1 MLLVCLSKR
10 LLPALILSFLCC
22 SLNQASAQNVDKV
35 NSAKIRSIL
44 SQNCFQC
51 HGPDAKKR
59 AADLRFDTKEGAF
72 ADLDGHKAIV
82 PGDVKQSELITRIT
96 TTDADLKM
104 PPEESGKKLTPEEI
118 ALLNRWIQEGAVW
131 QDHWSF
137 VTPKKTASPVI
148 KQGNWARNPIDQFIL
163 SRLEKEGLAPS
174 PEADRRSLIRRVT
187 LDLTGLPPQP
197 QDVEAFVNDQSSN
210 AYEKVIDRLLES
222 THYGEHMARY
232 WLDIARYGDT
242 HGLHLDNYREMW
254 PYRDWVI
261 KAFNT
266 NLHYDQFVVEQ
277 LAGDLLPNAT
287 RDQQIATGF
296 NRCHVTTNEGGSIA
310 EEVYIRNVIDRLET
324 TGQAFMGL
332 TLGCAVCHDHK
343 FDPFTKTEFYQM
355 FAFFN
360 NLDGP
365 AMDGNIKDS
374 PPSLRVPNAE
384 QSKQLKAYQDQIAAI
399 EKQGESRTNVNEPA
413 FQSWLGW
420 KQQIQKTGSNPDLS
434 IPQPGGLLAAYR
446 LDEKEGTH
454 AINQVNPK
462 NNATVKGKPHWVA
475 GKFANGFQFA
485 PGSYLDL
492 GKTGQFTK
500 ATPFSFAIWVKTN
513 GATSGPIISSLNPN
527 SRERG
532 YDLQIT
538 NRSLSVRLID
548 RWPGYA
554 VQVQTKNNEITPNQW
569 HHVCVTYDG
578 SAKAH
583 GVAIY
588 VDGKSSEL
596 TISSDSFKN
605 TTPLNSATLLLGYS
619 STKAHLK
626 NGFVDEFRIYDHEL
640 SETEVNQVYF
650 DNQIA
655 PVLQLAVDKRSPE
668 QTELLRQYYL
678 NQFDSEYRKL
688 LAKKVQVK
696 AQEERLTQAL
706 PTTLVFRERKEIRE
720 AFDLKRGQYDQKG
733 EKVARKTPAQFP
745 QMAAE
750 WPVNRLG
757 LAKWLVAPNHPLT
770 ARVAVNRFWQ
780 QLFGVGIVETSEDFG
795 NQGSAPVHPELL
807 DWLAVDF
814 QEHHWDVKRFM
825 KQLLM
830 SATYR
835 QSSNVTPA
843 LYQKDPKNRL
853 LARGPRFR
861 LDAET
866 LRDQALAVSG
876 LLVPTVGGPSVKPPQ
891 PDGLWHA
898 VGYSGSN
905 TVRFKKD
912 TGPDKVFRR
921 GLYTFWKR
929 TSPPPEMTTFDA
941 PSREACTTR
950 RERTNTPLQA
960 LLLLNDPQYLEAA
973 RALGQRMMK
982 EGGKSPE
989 ERIQFAYTLATA
1001 KPITPADLKL
1011 TLNTFQDM
1019 LKHYQ
1024 SDQKAATELIAVG
1037 ESKPDATLN
1046 PQELAAWT
1054 MVANLILNL
1063 DEVLSKN

>member
-10 LLPALILSFLCC
+10 CFTALLLTLLCC
-22 SLNQASAQNVDKV
+22 SLNQVQAQNAEKV
-35 NSAKIRSIL
+35 SPTKIRSIL
-44 SQNCFQC
+44 SENCFQC

-59 AADLRFDTKEGAF
+59 AADLRFDTREGAF
-72 ADLDGHKAIV
+72 AELDGHKAIV
-82 PGDVKQSELITRIT
+82 PGNIEQSELITRIIT
-96 TTDADLKM
+96 ADADLKM
-104 PPEESGKKLTPEEI
+104 PPADSGKELTAEET
-118 ALLNRWIQEGAVW
+118 ALLKRWIQEGAEW

-137 VTPKKTASPVI
+137 VTPKKAPLPAV
-148 KQGNWARNPIDQFIL
+148 KQKDWVRNPIDQFIL
-163 SRLEKEGLAPS
+163 SRLEKEGLKPS
-174 PEADRRSLIRRVT
+174 PEADRRTLIRRVT
-187 LDLTGLPPQP
+187 FDLTGLPPKP
-197 QDVEAFVNDQSSN
+197 ADVEAFVNDKSPN

-222 THYGEHMARY
+222 PQYGEHMARY
-232 WLDIARYGDT
+232 WLDVARYGDT
-242 HGLHLDNYREMW
+242 HGLHLDNFREMW

-266 NLHYDQFVVEQ
+266 NLHYDQFVIEQ

-287 RDQQIATGF
+287 MDQQIATGF

-310 EEVYIRNVIDRLET
+310 EEVYVRNVIDRVET

-343 FDPFTKTEFYQM
+343 FDPFTKTEFYQL

-374 PPSLRVPNAE
+374 PPSLRVPNAA
-384 QSKQLKAYQDQIAAI
+384 QSKQLKAFKDQLAALGQ
-399 EKQGESRTNVNEPA
+399 QGNNRIKTNEPA
-413 FQSWLGW
+413 FQSWLQW
-420 KQQIQKTGSNPDLS
+420 KQQIQKTGSDPNLS
-434 IPQPGGLLAAYR
+434 IPQPGGVLAAFN
-446 LDEKEGTH
+446 LDEKEDTTGADH
-454 AINQVNPK
+454 SNSK
-462 NNATVKGKPHWVA
+462 NKATVKGKPAWTA
-475 GKFANGFQFA
+475 GKFGNGFQFTA
-485 PGSYLDL
+485 GNYLDL
-492 GKTGQFTK
+492 GKTGQFAK

-513 GATSGPIISSLNPN
+513 GATSGPIVSSINPN
-527 SRERG
+527 SQERG
-532 YDLQIT
+532 YDLQIK

-554 VQVQTKNNEITPNQW
+554 IQVQTKNNEITPNQW

-583 GVAIY
+583 GVAVY

-605 TTPLNSATLLLGYS
+605 TTSLNSATLLLGHS
-619 STKAHLK
+619 STNAHLT
-626 NGFVDEFRIYDHEL
+626 NGFVDEFRIFDHEL
-640 SETEVNQVYF
+640 SETEVNQVFF
-650 DNQIA
+650 DKQIT
-655 PVLQLAVDKRSPE
+655 PVLQLTADKRTPQ
-668 QTELLRQYYL
+668 QTDLLRQYYL
-678 NQFDSEYRKL
+678 NQFDSEYRKV
-688 LAKKVQVK
+688 LAQKVQVK
-696 AQEERLTQAL
+696 AQEEKLTQSL
-706 PTTLVFRERKEIRE
+706 PTTLVFRERKGIKD

-733 EKVARKTPAQFP
+733 EKVTRKTPSQFP

-757 LAKWLVAPNHPLT
+757 LANWLVAPNHPLT
-770 ARVAVNRFWQ
+770 SRVAVNRYWQ
-780 QLFGVGIVETSEDFG
+780 QLFGIGIVETSEDFG
-795 NQGSAPVHPELL
+795 NQGAAPSHPELL

-814 QEHHWDVKRFM
+814 QEHHWDIKRFM

-830 SATYR
+830 SASYR
-835 QSSNVTPA
+835 QSSNVTPE

-861 LDAET
+861 LDAEM

-891 PDGLWHA
+891 PDGLWFA

-912 TGPDKVFRR
+912 SGPDKVFRR

-929 TSPPPEMTTFDA
+929 TAPPPEMSTFDA
-941 PSREACTTR
+941 PSREACTMR

-973 RALGQRMMK
+973 RAFGQRMMK
-982 EGGKSPE
+982 EGGKTPE
-989 ERIQFAYTLATA
+989 ERIRFAYLLATG
-1001 KPITPADLKL
+1001 KPIAAEDLKL
-1011 TLNTFQDM
+1011 ALNTYQDM

-1024 SDQKAATELIAVG
+1024 SDTKAATDLLAVG
-1037 ESKPDATLN
+1037 ESKPDASLN

-1054 MVANLILNL
+1054 MIGNLILNL
-1063 DEVLSKN
+1063 DEVLTKD

>member
-454 AINQVNPK
+454 AVNQVNPK

>member
-1 MLLVCLSKR
+1 MLLLCSSKR
-10 LLPALILSFLCC
+10 IVPALVLTFLCT
-22 SLNQASAQNVDKV
+22 SLTQVSAEKTTKV
-35 NSAKIRSIL
+35 SPARIRSIL
-44 SQNCFQC
+44 SENCFQC

-59 AADLRFDTKEGAF
+59 AADLRFDTRDGAF
-72 ADLDGHKAIV
+72 ADLGGHKAIV
-82 PGDVKQSELITRIT
+82 PGNLKESELIARIT
-96 TTDADLKM
+96 TDDGDLLM
-104 PPEESGKKLTPEEI
+104 PPADSGKKLKPEEI
-118 ALLNRWIQEGAVW
+118 EQLKLWIEQGAPW
-131 QDHWSF
+131 QDHWAF
-137 VTPKKTASPVI
+137 VKPQKAPLPSVSQPGWVKSPV
-148 KQGNWARNPIDQFIL
+148 DQFIL
-163 SRLEKEGLAPS
+163 ARLDEEGLKPTA
-174 PEADRRSLIRRVT
+174 EADRRTLIRRVT
-187 LDLTGLPPQP
+187 LDLTGLPPTP
-197 QDVEAFVNDQSSN
+197 QEVESFVNDKSSN
-210 AYEKVIDRLLES
+210 AYEKVVDRLLQS
-222 THYGEHMARY
+222 PRYGEHMARY

-261 KAFNT
+261 NAFNT
-266 NLHYDQFVVEQ
+266 NKHYDQFVIEQ

-287 RDQQIATGF
+287 LDQQIATGF

-310 EEVYIRNVIDRLET
+310 EEVYVRNVIDRVET

-343 FDPFTKTEFYQM
+343 FDPFTKTEFYQL

-374 PPSLRVPNAE
+374 PPSVRVPDDA
-384 QSKQLKAYQDQIAAI
+384 QSKQLQAYKDQIASI
-399 EKQGESRTNVNEPA
+399 EKRGADRTKVNEPA
-413 FQSWLGW
+413 FQSWLQW

-434 IPQPGGLLAAYR
+434 IPQPGGLLAAYS
-446 LDEKEGTH
+446 LDEKEGDAAADKTN
-454 AINQVNPK
+454 AK
-462 NNATVKGKPHWVA
+462 NKASVKGAPKWVA
-475 GKFANGFQFA
+475 GKFNNGFQFA

-492 GKTGQFTK
+492 GKTGQFAK
-500 ATPFSFAIWVKTN
+500 ATPFSYAIWVKTN
-513 GATSGPIISSLNPN
+513 GKTSGPIVSSINPN

-538 NRSLSVRLID
+538 NQTLSVRLID

-583 GVAIY
+583 GVTIY
-588 VDGKSSEL
+588 VDGKESEL

-605 TTPLNSATLLLGYS
+605 TTPLNSATILLGHS
-619 STKAHLK
+619 PTKQHLT

-650 DNQIA
+650 DHQIE
-655 PVLQLAVDKRSPE
+655 PVLKLAADKRTPQ

-688 LAKKVQVK
+688 LAEKVKVK
-696 AQEERLTQAL
+696 AQEEKLIASL
-706 PTTLVFRERKEIRE
+706 PTTLVFRERKTIKE

-733 EKVARKTPAQFP
+733 DKVDRKTPSQFP
-745 QMAAE
+745 AMAAE

-757 LAKWLVAPNHPLT
+757 LAKWLVDPSHPLT
-770 ARVAVNRFWQ
+770 SRVAVNRFWQ
-780 QLFGVGIVETSEDFG
+780 QLFGTGIVETSEDFG
-795 NQGSAPVHPELL
+795 NQGAVPSHPELL
-807 DWLAVDF
+807 DWLSVDF
-814 QEHHWDVKRFM
+814 QEHHWDVKRLM
-825 KQLLM
+825 KQLVM

-835 QSSNVTPA
+835 QNSSVTPE
-843 LYQKDPKNRL
+843 LYQQDPENRL

-861 LDAET
+861 LDAEM

-876 LLVPTVGGPSVKPPQ
+876 LLVPKVGGPSVKPPQ
-891 PDGLWHA
+891 PDGLWYA

-905 TVRFKKD
+905 TVRFKQD
-912 TGPDKVFRR
+912 TGPEKVFRR

-929 TSPPPEMTTFDA
+929 TSPPPEMSTFDA
-941 PSREACTTR
+941 PSREACTMR

-960 LLLLNDPQYLEAA
+960 LLLLNDPQYMEAA
-973 RALGQRMMK
+973 RAFGERMMK
-982 EGGKSPE
+982 EGGPSPE
-989 ERIQFAYTLATA
+989 ERIKFAYTMATGH
-1001 KPITPADLKL
+1001 PISTENL
-1011 TLNTFQDM
+1011 TLIKQTFDDM
-1019 LKHYQ
+1019 LAEY
-1024 SDQKAATELIAVG
+1024 QKAPEAAKELIAVG
-1037 ESKPDATLN
+1037 ESKPDEKLN

-1054 MVANLILNL
+1054 MVGNLILNL
-1063 DEVLSKN
+1063 DEVLNKN

>member
-1 MLLVCLSKR
+1 
-10 LLPALILSFLCC
+10 
-22 SLNQASAQNVDKV
+22 
-35 NSAKIRSIL
+35 
-44 SQNCFQC
+44 
-51 HGPDAKKR
+51 
-59 AADLRFDTKEGAF
+59 
-72 ADLDGHKAIV
+72 
-82 PGDVKQSELITRIT
+82 
-96 TTDADLKM
+96 
-104 PPEESGKKLTPEEI
+104 
-118 ALLNRWIQEGAVW
+118 
-131 QDHWSF
+131 
-137 VTPKKTASPVI
+137 
-148 KQGNWARNPIDQFIL
+148 
-163 SRLEKEGLAPS
+163 
-174 PEADRRSLIRRVT
+174 
-187 LDLTGLPPQP
+187 
-197 QDVEAFVNDQSSN
+197 
-210 AYEKVIDRLLES
+210 
-222 THYGEHMARY
+222 
-232 WLDIARYGDT
+232 
-242 HGLHLDNYREMW
+242 
-254 PYRDWVI
+254 
-261 KAFNT
+261 
-266 NLHYDQFVVEQ
+266 
-277 LAGDLLPNAT
+277 
-287 RDQQIATGF
+287 
-296 NRCHVTTNEGGSIA
+296 
-310 EEVYIRNVIDRLET
+310 
-324 TGQAFMGL
+324 
-332 TLGCAVCHDHK
+332 
-343 FDPFTKTEFYQM
+343 M

-454 AINQVNPK
+454 AVNQVNPK

>member
-10 LLPALILSFLCC
+10 CLPALFLVILCC
-22 SLNQASAQNVDKV
+22 SQTQAQKTEKV
-35 NSAKIRSIL
+35 SPVKIRSIL
-44 SQNCFQC
+44 SENCFQC

-59 AADLRFDTKEGAF
+59 AADLRFDTREGAF
-72 ADLDGHKAIV
+72 ADLGGHKAIV
-82 PGDVKQSELITRIT
+82 PGNVEQSELITRIT
-96 TTDADLKM
+96 TDDEDLVM
-104 PPEESGKKLTPEEI
+104 PPKESGKELTAEETE
-118 ALLNRWIQEGAVW
+118 LLKRWIKQGAEW

-137 VTPKKTASPVI
+137 VTPKKTTLPAV
-148 KQGNWARNPIDQFIL
+148 KQKEWVRNPIDQFIL
-163 SRLEKEGLAPS
+163 SRLEQEGLAPS
-174 PEADRRSLIRRVT
+174 AEADRRTLIRRVT
-187 LDLTGLPPQP
+187 FDLTGLPPTTAE
-197 QDVEAFVNDQSSN
+197 VNAFVNDKSPN
-210 AYEKVIDRLLES
+210 AYEKVIDRLLDS
-222 THYGEHMARY
+222 PQYGEHMARY

-266 NLHYDQFVVEQ
+266 NLPYDQFVIEQ
-277 LAGDLLPNAT
+277 LAGDLLPDAT
-287 RDQQIATGF
+287 MDQQIATGF

-310 EEVYIRNVIDRLET
+310 EEVYVRNVIDRVET

-343 FDPFTKTEFYQM
+343 FDPFTKTEFYQL

-374 PPSLRVPNAE
+374 PPSLRVPNAA
-384 QSKQLKAYQDQIAAI
+384 QSKQMQAFKDQLAALEQTGTQRI
-399 EKQGESRTNVNEPA
+399 QTNEPA
-413 FQSWLGW
+413 FQAWLAW
-420 KQQIQKTGSNPDLS
+420 KQQVQKTGSDPNLS
-434 IPQPGGLLAAYR
+434 IPQPGGELASFN
-446 LDEKEGTH
+446 LDEKEGTT
-454 AINQVNPK
+454 AADQTNEK
-462 NNATVKGKPHWVA
+462 NKASVKGKPAWTA
-475 GKFANGFQFA
+475 GKFGNGFQFT
-485 PGSYLDL
+485 PGNYLDL
-492 GKTGQFTK
+492 GKTGQFGK

-513 GATSGPIISSLNPN
+513 GKTSGPIVSSINPN

-588 VDGKSSEL
+588 VDGKASEL
-596 TISSDSFKN
+596 VISSDSFKN
-605 TTPLNSATLLLGYS
+605 TTSLNSATLSLGHS
-619 STKAHLK
+619 ATNAHLK
-626 NGFVDEFRIYDHEL
+626 NGFVDEFRLFDHEL

-650 DNQIA
+650 DKQVA
-655 PVLQLAVDKRSPE
+655 PVLQVAADKRTPQ
-668 QTELLRQYYL
+668 QTDLLRQYYL
-678 NQFDSEYRKL
+678 NQFDSEYRKV
-688 LAKKVQVK
+688 LAQKVQVK
-696 AQEERLTQAL
+696 AQEEKLIQSL
-706 PTTLVFRERKEIRE
+706 PTTLVFRERKEIKD

-733 EKVARKTPAQFP
+733 DKVSRKTPAQFP

-757 LAKWLVAPNHPLT
+757 FAKWLVAPNHPLT
-770 ARVAVNRFWQ
+770 SRVAVNRYWQ
-780 QLFGVGIVETSEDFG
+780 QLFGTGIVETSEDFG
-795 NQGSAPVHPELL
+795 NQGAVPSHPELL

-814 QEHHWDVKRFM
+814 QEHHWDIKRFM
-825 KQLLM
+825 KQMLL

-835 QSSNVTPA
+835 QSSNVTPE
-843 LYQKDPKNRL
+843 LYQKDPDNRL

-861 LDAET
+861 LDAEM

-891 PDGLWHA
+891 PDGLWFA

-905 TVRFKKD
+905 TVRFKQD
-912 TGPDKVFRR
+912 EGPEKVFRR

-929 TSPPPEMTTFDA
+929 TSPPPEMSTFDA
-941 PSREACTTR
+941 PSREACTIR

-973 RALGQRMMK
+973 RAFGERMMK
-982 EGGKSPE
+982 EGGKTPE
-989 ERIQFAYTLATA
+989 ERIRFAYEIATA
-1001 KPITPADLKL
+1001 KPISAEDLTL
-1011 TLNTFQDM
+1011 TLNTYQDM

-1024 SDQKAATELIAVG
+1024 SDPKAAGELIAVG
-1037 ESKPDATLN
+1037 ETKPDASLN

-1054 MVANLILNL
+1054 MIGNLILNL
-1063 DEVLSKN
+1063 DEVLTKD

>member
-10 LLPALILSFLCC
+10 CFPALFLTLFCC
-22 SLNQASAQNVDKV
+22 SLNQVPAQNSDKV
-35 NSAKIRSIL
+35 SPAKIRSIL

-51 HGPDAKKR
+51 HGPDIKKR

-82 PGDVKQSELITRIT
+82 PGNVKQSELITRIT

-104 PPEESGKKLTPEEI
+104 PPEESGKELTAEET
-118 ALLNRWIQEGAVW
+118 ALLKRWIQEGAVW

-137 VTPKKTASPVI
+137 VTPKKTPAAPV
-148 KQGNWARNPIDQFIL
+148 KQADWAQTPIDQFIL
-163 SRLEKEGLAPS
+163 SRLEKEGLKPS
-174 PEADRRSLIRRVT
+174 PEADRRTLIRRVT
-187 LDLTGLPPQP
+187 FDLTGLPPKP
-197 QDVEAFVNDQSSN
+197 TDVAAFVNDKSPQ

-222 THYGEHMARY
+222 PQYGEHMARY

-266 NLHYDQFVVEQ
+266 NLHYDQFVIEQ

-287 RDQQIATGF
+287 MDQQIATGF

-310 EEVYIRNVIDRLET
+310 EEVYVRNVIDRVET

-374 PPSLRVPNAE
+374 PPSLRVPNAA
-384 QSKQLKAYQDQIAAI
+384 QSKQLKAYQDQLVALDQ
-399 EKQGESRTNVNEPA
+399 QGNNRIKANEPA
-413 FQSWLGW
+413 FQSWLQW
-420 KQQIQKTGSNPDLS
+420 KQQIQKTGSDPNLS
-434 IPQPGGLLAAYR
+434 TPLPGGLLASFN
-446 LDEKEGTH
+446 LDEKEGTSGVD
-454 AINQVNPK
+454 QTNPK
-462 NNATVKGKPHWVA
+462 NKATVKGKPAWTA
-475 GKFANGFQFA
+475 GKFGNGFQFTA
-485 PGSYLDL
+485 ANYLDL
-492 GKTGQFTK
+492 GKTGQFNK

-513 GATSGPIISSLNPN
+513 GKTSGPIVSSLNPN

-554 VQVQTKNNEITPNQW
+554 VQVQTKNNEINPNQW

-578 SAKAH
+578 SAKAQ
-583 GVAIY
+583 GVAVY

-605 TTPLNSATLLLGYS
+605 TTPLNSATLLLGHS
-619 STKAHLK
+619 STKAHLT
-626 NGFVDEFRIYDHEL
+626 NGFVDEFRIFDHEL
-640 SETEVNQVYF
+640 SETEVNQVFF
-650 DNQIA
+650 DKQIN
-655 PVLQLAVDKRSPE
+655 PVLQLAAEKRTPQ
-668 QTELLRQYYL
+668 QTDLLRQYYL
-678 NQFDSEYRKL
+678 NQFDSEYRKV
-688 LAKKVQVK
+688 LAQKVQVK
-696 AQEERLTQAL
+696 AQEEKLTQSL
-706 PTTLVFRERKEIRE
+706 PTTLVFRERKAIKD

-745 QMAAE
+745 KMAAE

-770 ARVAVNRFWQ
+770 ARVAVNRYWQ
-780 QLFGVGIVETSEDFG
+780 QLFGIGIVETSEDFG
-795 NQGSAPVHPELL
+795 NQGATPVHPELL

-814 QEHHWDVKRFM
+814 QEHHWDIKRFM
-825 KQLLM
+825 KQILL

-843 LYQKDPKNRL
+843 LYMKDPKNRL

-912 TGPDKVFRR
+912 AGPDKVFRR

-929 TSPPPEMTTFDA
+929 TSPPPEMSTFDA
-941 PSREACTTR
+941 PSREACTMR

-1001 KPITPADLKL
+1001 KPMAEADMKL

-1024 SDQKAATELIAVG
+1024 SDPKAATELIAVG

>member
-10 LLPALILSFLCC
+10 LFPALFLSLVCC
-22 SLNQASAQNVDKV
+22 SLNQVSAQNSGKV
-35 NSAKIRSIL
+35 NPAKIRSIL

-82 PGDVKQSELITRIT
+82 PGNVKQSELIARIT
-96 TTDADLKM
+96 STDTDLKM
-104 PPEESGKKLTPEEI
+104 PPEESGKKLKPEEV
-118 ALLNRWIQEGAVW
+118 ALLTRWIQEGAVW

-137 VTPKKTASPVI
+137 MPPQKSKAPAVKRT
-148 KQGNWARNPIDQFIL
+148 NWAHNPIDHFIL
-163 SRLEKEGLAPS
+163 SRLTQAGLKPS
-174 PEADRRSLIRRVT
+174 KEADRRTLIRRVT
-187 LDLTGLPPQP
+187 FDLTGLPPQP
-197 QDVEAFVNDQSSN
+197 QDVEAFVNDKSPN
-210 AYEKVIDRLLES
+210 AYEKVIDRLLKS
-222 THYGEHMARY
+222 PHYGEHMGRF

-261 KAFNT
+261 KAFNR
-266 NLHYDQFVVEQ
+266 NLPYNQFVIEQ

-287 RDQQIATGF
+287 MDQQIATGF

-310 EEVYIRNVIDRLET
+310 EEVYVRNVIDRVET

-374 PPSLRVPNAE
+374 PPSLRVPNAQ
-384 QSKQLKAYQDQIAAI
+384 QSKQLKAYKDQIAAL
-399 EKQGESRTNVNEPA
+399 EKQGRNRTKTNEPA
-413 FQSWLGW
+413 FQAWLNW
-420 KQQIQKTGSNPDLS
+420 KQQVQKTGSNPGFS
-434 IPQPGGLLAAYR
+434 IPQPSGLLAAYA
-446 LDEKEGTH
+446 LNEKKGTS
-454 AINQVNPK
+454 AANQINNK
-462 NNATVKGKPHWVA
+462 NNGTVKGKPGWVA
-475 GKFANGFQFA
+475 GKFGNGFQFA
-485 PGSYLDL
+485 PGNYLDL
-492 GKTGQFTK
+492 GKTGQFDK

-513 GATSGPIISSLNPN
+513 GRTSGPIVSSINQN

-538 NRSLSVRLID
+538 NRTLSVRLID

-554 VQVQTKNNEITPNQW
+554 IQVKTKNNEITPNQW

-583 GVAIY
+583 GVTIY
-588 VDGKSSEL
+588 VDGKPSEL

-605 TTPLNSATLLLGYS
+605 TTRLNSTILLLGHS
-619 STKAHLK
+619 NTNAHLT

-640 SETEVNQVYF
+640 SETEANQVYF
-650 DNQIA
+650 DNQVA
-655 PVLQLAVDKRSPE
+655 PILQLAAAKRTPQ

-678 NQFDSEYRKL
+678 NQFDSEFRKL
-688 LAKKVQVK
+688 LAKKMQVK
-696 AQEERLTQAL
+696 TQEERLVQSL
-706 PTTLVFRERKEIRE
+706 PTTLVFRERKNMKV
-720 AFDLKRGQYDQKG
+720 AFNLKRGQYDQKG
-733 EKVARKTPAQFP
+733 EKVERKTPSQFP
-745 QMAAE
+745 AMAAE

-780 QLFGVGIVETSEDFG
+780 QLFGIGIVETSEDFG
-795 NQGSAPVHPELL
+795 NQGAVPSHPELL

-814 QEHHWDVKRFM
+814 QQHNWDIKRFM
-825 KQLLM
+825 KQILM
-830 SATYR
+830 SAAYR

-861 LDAET
+861 LDAEM

-876 LLVPTVGGPSVKPPQ
+876 LLVPKVGGPSVKPPQ

-912 TGPDKVFRR
+912 TGPEKVFRR
-921 GLYTFWKR
+921 SLYTFWKR
-929 TSPPPEMTTFDA
+929 TSPPPGMSTFDA
-941 PSREACTTR
+941 PSREACTMR

-973 RALGQRMMK
+973 RSLGQRMMK
-982 EGGKSPE
+982 EGGKTPT
-989 ERIQFAYTLATA
+989 ERISFAYRLATG
-1001 KPITPADLKL
+1001 KPIAPQDLSL
-1011 TLNTFQDM
+1011 TLKTYEDM
-1019 LKHYQ
+1019 LAHYKANP
-1024 SDQKAATELIAVG
+1024 KAATELIAVG
-1037 ESKPDATLN
+1037 ESKADAKLN
-1046 PQELAAWT
+1046 AQELAAWT
-1054 MVANLILNL
+1054 MIANIILNL
-1063 DEVLSKN
+1063 DEVLSKS

>member
-22 SLNQASAQNVDKV
+22 SLNPASAQNADKV

-51 HGPDAKKR
+51 HGPDVKKR

-104 PPEESGKKLTPEEI
+104 PPEESGKKLTTEEI

-137 VTPKKTASPVI
+137 VTPKKIAAPVI
-148 KQGNWARNPIDQFIL
+148 KQTKAARNPIDQFIL
-163 SRLEKEGLAPS
+163 SRLEKEGLTPS

-197 QDVEAFVNDQSSN
+197 RDVEAFVNDQSPN

-266 NLHYDQFVVEQ
+266 NLPYDQFVIEQ

-310 EEVYIRNVIDRLET
+310 EEVYIRNVIDRVET

-384 QSKQLKAYQDQIAAI
+384 QSKQLKAYKDQIAAI
-399 EKQGESRTNVNEPA
+399 EKQGETRTKANEPA
-413 FQSWLGW
+413 FQAWLGW

-434 IPQPGGLLAAYR
+434 IPQPGGLLAAYT
-446 LDEKEGTH
+446 LDEKEGTN
-454 AINQVNPK
+454 AVNQINPK
-462 NNATVKGKPHWVA
+462 SNATVKGKPHWVA

-492 GKTGQFTK
+492 GKTGQFAK

-513 GATSGPIISSLNPN
+513 GATSGPIVSSLNPN

-655 PVLQLAVDKRSPE
+655 PVLQLAVEKRSPQ

-696 AQEERLTQAL
+696 AQEERLTQSL

-733 EKVARKTPAQFP
+733 DKVTRKTPAQFP

-912 TGPDKVFRR
+912 SGPDKVFRR

-1001 KPITPADLKL
+1001 KPMAPEDLKL
-1011 TLNTFQDM
+1011 TLSTFQDM

>member
-10 LLPALILSFLCC
+10 FVPALFLVLFCN
-22 SLNQASAQNVDKV
+22 SLIQVQAQNSDQV
-35 NSAKIRSIL
+35 SPAKIRSIL
-44 SQNCFQC
+44 SENCFQC

-96 TTDADLKM
+96 STDADLQM
-104 PPEESGKKLTPEEI
+104 PPAESGKKLTPEEI

-137 VTPKKTASPVI
+137 VTPKKTAAPAV
-148 KQGNWARNPIDQFIL
+148 KQTTWARTPVDQFIL
-163 SRLEKEGLAPS
+163 SRLEKEGLLPS
-174 PEADRRSLIRRVT
+174 PEADRRILIRRVT
-187 LDLTGLPPQP
+187 LDLTGLPPKP
-197 QDVEAFVNDQSSN
+197 EDVEAFVNDQSPN

-266 NLHYDQFVVEQ
+266 NLHYDQFIIEQ

-287 RDQQIATGF
+287 MDQQIATGF

-310 EEVYIRNVIDRLET
+310 EEVYVRNVIDRVET

-384 QSKQLKAYQDQIAAI
+384 QSKQLQTYQDQLAEI
-399 EKQGESRTNVNEPA
+399 EKQGESRTKINEPA
-413 FQSWLGW
+413 FQAWLTW
-420 KQQIQKTGSNPDLS
+420 KQQVQQTGSNPDLS
-434 IPQPGGLLAAYR
+434 IPQPGGLLAAYT
-446 LDEKEGTH
+446 LDEKEGTN
-454 AINQVNPK
+454 AVNQVNPK
-462 NNATVKGKPHWVA
+462 NNATVKNKANWVA
-475 GKFANGFQFA
+475 GKFANGFQFT
-485 PGSYLDL
+485 PGNYLDL
-492 GKTGQFTK
+492 GKTGQFDK
-500 ATPFSFAIWVKTN
+500 GAPFSFAIWVKTD
-513 GATSGPIISSLNPN
+513 GATSGPIVSSLNPN

-554 VQVQTKNNEITPNQW
+554 VQVQTKNNEINPNQW

-583 GVAIY
+583 GVALYI
-588 VDGKSSEL
+588 DGKSSEL
-596 TISSDSFKN
+596 TISSDSFKD
-605 TTPLNSATLLLGYS
+605 TTPLNSATLLLGHS
-619 STKAHLK
+619 SSNAHLT

-640 SETEVNQVYF
+640 SETEVNQVFF
-650 DNQIA
+650 DNQIS
-655 PVLQLAVDKRSPE
+655 PVLQLAVDKRTP
-668 QTELLRQYYL
+668 QQNDLLRQYYL

-688 LAKKVQVK
+688 LAKKVQVN
-696 AQEERLTQAL
+696 AQEERLTQSL
-706 PTTLVFRERKEIRE
+706 PTTLVFREQKEIKE

-750 WPVNRLG
+750 WPVDRLG
-757 LAKWLVAPNHPLT
+757 LAKWLVAPSHPLT

-780 QLFGVGIVETSEDFG
+780 QLFGIGIVETSEDFG
-795 NQGSAPVHPELL
+795 NQGANPSHPELL

-830 SATYR
+830 SAAYR
-835 QSSNVTPA
+835 QSSNVTPE
-843 LYQKDPKNRL
+843 LYKKDPKNRL

-876 LLVPTVGGPSVKPPQ
+876 LLVPTIGGPSVKPPQ
-891 PDGLWHA
+891 PDGLWFA

-905 TVRFKKD
+905 TVRFTKD
-912 TGPDKVFRR
+912 SGADKVFRR
-921 GLYTFWKR
+921 GMYTFWKR
-929 TSPPPEMTTFDA
+929 TSPPPEMSTFDA
-941 PSREACTTR
+941 PSREACTMR

-973 RALGQRMMK
+973 RALGERMMK
-982 EGGKSPE
+982 EGGKTPE
-989 ERIQFAYTLATA
+989 ERIQFAYKLATA
-1001 KPITPADLKL
+1001 KPMAPENLTL
-1011 TLNTFQDM
+1011 TLNTFKDM
-1019 LKHYQ
+1019 LSHYQ
-1024 SDQKAATELIAVG
+1024 SDPKAATELIAVG
-1037 ESKPDATLN
+1037 ESKPDAALN

-1054 MVANLILNL
+1054 MVANLVLNL

>member
-10 LLPALILSFLCC
+10 FFTALVLFILCC
-22 SLNQASAQNVDKV
+22 SLNQVSAQNPEKV
-35 NSAKIRSIL
+35 SPAKIRSIL
-44 SQNCFQC
+44 SENCFQC
-51 HGPDAKKR
+51 HGPDANKR
-59 AADLRFDTKEGAF
+59 AADLRFDTKDGAF

-82 PGDVKQSELITRIT
+82 PGDVKQSELLTRISS
-96 TTDADLKM
+96 TDADLKM
-104 PPEESGKKLTPEEI
+104 PPADSGKTLKPEEI
-118 ALLNRWIQEGAVW
+118 ALLNRWIQEGAIW

-137 VTPKKTASPVI
+137 VTPKKAAAPIV
-148 KQGNWARNPIDQFIL
+148 KQQNWARTPIDQFIL
-163 SRLEKEGLAPS
+163 SRLEKEGLKPS

-197 QDVEAFVNDQSSN
+197 KEVEAFVKDQSPN
-210 AYEKVIDRLLES
+210 AYEKVIDRLLQS
-222 THYGEHMARY
+222 THYGEHMGRY

-261 KAFNT
+261 NAFNK
-266 NLHYDQFVVEQ
+266 NMYYDQFVIEQ

-287 RDQQIATGF
+287 MDQQIATGF
-296 NRCHVTTNEGGSIA
+296 NRCHVTTNEGGAIA
-310 EEVYIRNVIDRLET
+310 EEVYVRNVIDRVET

-343 FDPFTKTEFYQM
+343 FDPFTKAEFYQM

-374 PPSLRVPNAE
+374 PPSLRVPNAK
-384 QSKQLKAYQDQIAAI
+384 QSKQLKAFKDQIAALDQ
-399 EKQGESRTNVNEPA
+399 QGSSRIKTNEPA
-413 FQSWLGW
+413 FQSWLKW
-420 KQQIQKTGSNPDLS
+420 KQDIQKTGSNPNLS
-434 IPQPGGLLAAYR
+434 IPQPDGLLAAYN
-446 LDEKEGTH
+446 LNEKTG
-454 AINQVNPK
+454 AKAVDQVNQK
-462 NNATVKGKPHWVA
+462 NSATVKGAPKWVA

-492 GKTGQFTK
+492 GKTGQFAK
-500 ATPFSFAIWVKTN
+500 AIPFSFAIWVKTN
-513 GATSGPIISSLNPN
+513 GATSGPIVSSINPN

-538 NRSLSVRLID
+538 KRTLSVRLID

-554 VQVQTKNNEITPNQW
+554 VQVQTKNNEMTPNQW

-578 SAKAH
+578 SSKAH
-583 GVAIY
+583 GVTIY
-588 VDGKSSEL
+588 VDGKSAEL

-605 TTPLNSATLLLGYS
+605 TTPLNSTNLLLGHS
-619 STKAHLK
+619 NTKAHLT
-626 NGFVDEFRIYDHEL
+626 NGFADEFRIYDHEL

-655 PVLQLAVDKRSPE
+655 PILLLAVDKRSP
-668 QTELLRQYYL
+668 QQLDLLRQYYL

-688 LAKKVQVK
+688 LAKKVQIK
-696 AQEERLTQAL
+696 AQNEKLAQSL
-706 PTTLVFRERKEIRE
+706 PTTLVFRERKEMKE
-720 AFDLKRGQYDQKG
+720 AFNLKRGQYDQKG
-733 EKVARKTPAQFP
+733 EKVTRKTPSQFP
-745 QMAAE
+745 KMAAE

-757 LAKWLVAPNHPLT
+757 LAKWLVSPNHPLT
-770 ARVAVNRFWQ
+770 ARVTVNRFWQ

-795 NQGSAPVHPELL
+795 NQGANPVHPELL

-814 QEHHWDVKRFM
+814 QEHHWDIKRFM

-835 QSSNVTPA
+835 QRSNVTPA

-876 LLVPTVGGPSVKPPQ
+876 LLVPVIGGPSVKPPQ

-905 TVRFKKD
+905 TVRFTKD
-912 TGPDKVFRR
+912 AGADKVYRR
-921 GLYTFWKR
+921 GMYTFWKR
-929 TSPPPEMTTFDA
+929 TSPPPEMSTFDA
-941 PSREACTTR
+941 PSRETCTMR

-973 RALGQRMMK
+973 RALAQRMMK

-989 ERIQFAYTLATA
+989 DHIKFAYLLATA
-1001 KPITPADLKL
+1001 KPIAPKDLTL
-1011 TLNTFQDM
+1011 TLNTFKDM
-1019 LKHYQ
+1019 LSHYQ
-1024 SDQKAATELIAVG
+1024 ADPKAAAKLIAVG

-1054 MVANLILNL
+1054 MIANLIFNL

>member
-10 LLPALILSFLCC
+10 LLPALLLSFLCT
-22 SLNQASAQNVDKV
+22 SLNQVYAQNPDKV
-35 NSAKIRSIL
+35 DPAKIRSIL
-44 SQNCFQC
+44 SENCFQC

-72 ADLDGHKAIV
+72 ADLGGHKAIV
-82 PGDVKQSELITRIT
+82 PGNVKQSELITRVT

-104 PPEESGKKLTPEEI
+104 PPEESGKKLTKEEI
-118 ALLNRWIQEGAVW
+118 ALLTRWIQEGALW
-131 QDHWSF
+131 QDHWSY
-137 VTPKKTASPVI
+137 VTPKKPATPVV
-148 KQGNWARNPIDQFIL
+148 KQPAWVQTPIDQFIL
-163 SRLEKEGLAPS
+163 ARIEKAGLKPS
-174 PEADRRSLIRRVT
+174 TEADRRTLIRRVT
-187 LDLTGLPPQP
+187 FDLTGLPPKP
-197 QDVEAFVNDQSSN
+197 QDLEAFVNDKSPN
-210 AYEKVIDRLLES
+210 AYEKVVDRLLES
-222 THYGEHMARY
+222 PHYGEHMARY

-261 KAFNT
+261 KAFNL
-266 NLHYDQFVVEQ
+266 NLPYDQFVIEQ

-287 RDQQIATGF
+287 MDQQIATGF

-310 EEVYIRNVIDRLET
+310 EEVYVRNVIDRVET

-374 PPSLRVPNAE
+374 PPSLRVPNAQ
-384 QSKQLKAYQDQIAAI
+384 QSKKLKAFKDQIAAI
-399 EKQGESRTNVNEPA
+399 SKQGQNRIKVNEPA
-413 FQSWLGW
+413 FQAWLNW
-420 KQQIQKTGSNPDLS
+420 KQQIQKTGSNPNLS
-434 IPQPGGLLAAYR
+434 IPQPDGLLASYA
-446 LDEKEGTH
+446 LDEKEGTT
-454 AINQVNPK
+454 AVNQIYAKK
-462 NNATVKGKPHWVA
+462 NGVVKGKPHWVA
-475 GKFANGFQFA
+475 GKFGNGFQFA

-492 GKTGQFTK
+492 GKTGQFNK

-513 GATSGPIISSLNPN
+513 GRTSGPIVSSLNKN

-554 VQVQTKNNEITPNQW
+554 IQVQTKNNEITPNQW

-583 GVAIY
+583 GVSLYI
-588 VDGKSSEL
+588 DGKSSEL

-605 TTPLNSATLLLGYS
+605 TTPLNSATLLLGHS
-619 STKAHLK
+619 SANKHLT
-626 NGFVDEFRIYDHEL
+626 NGFVDDFKIYNHEL
-640 SETEVNQVYF
+640 SETEVNQVFF
-650 DNQIA
+650 DKQIA
-655 PVLQLAVDKRSPE
+655 PVLQLAAEKRSPQ

-688 LAKKVQVK
+688 LAKKIQVK
-696 AQEERLTQAL
+696 AQEQRLVQSL

-720 AFDLKRGQYDQKG
+720 AFNLKRGQYDQKG
-733 EKVARKTPAQFP
+733 EKVSRKTPAQFP
-745 QMAAE
+745 AMAAE

-770 ARVAVNRFWQ
+770 SRVAVNRFWQ
-780 QLFGVGIVETSEDFG
+780 QLFGIGIVETSEDFG
-795 NQGSAPVHPELL
+795 NQGAAPSHPELL

-814 QEHHWDVKRFM
+814 QTHHWDVKRFM
-825 KQLLM
+825 KQILM

-835 QSSNVTPA
+835 QNSKVTPA
-843 LYQKDPKNRL
+843 LHKIDPKNRL

-861 LDAET
+861 LDAEM

-876 LLVPTVGGPSVKPPQ
+876 LMVPKIGGSSVKPPQ

-905 TVRFKKD
+905 TVRFKQDK
-912 TGPDKVFRR
+912 GPEKVFRR
-921 GLYTFWKR
+921 SLYTFWKR
-929 TSPPPEMTTFDA
+929 TSPPPGMSTFDA
-941 PSREACTTR
+941 PSREACTMR

-973 RALGQRMMK
+973 RTLGQRMMK

-989 ERIQFAYTLATA
+989 ERIRFAYRLATA
-1001 KPITPADLKL
+1001 KEITPEDLTL
-1011 TLNTFQDM
+1011 TLNTFKDM
-1019 LKHYQ
+1019 LAHYQ
-1024 SDQKAATELIAVG
+1024 AAPKAATELIAIG
-1037 ESKPDATLN
+1037 ESKADANLN

-1054 MVANLILNL
+1054 MIANLILNL
-1063 DEVLSKN
+1063 DEVLTKS